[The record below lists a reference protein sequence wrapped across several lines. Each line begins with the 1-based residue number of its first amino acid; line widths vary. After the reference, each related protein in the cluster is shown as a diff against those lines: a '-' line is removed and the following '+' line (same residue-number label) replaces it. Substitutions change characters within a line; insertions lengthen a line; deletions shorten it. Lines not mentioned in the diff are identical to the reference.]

1 MGAIGKMRKMHS
13 KSVSFQNNRV
23 FITLFLHVVI
33 GLLCSFAPEE
43 NVGMWI
49 GINLAFAIIFALIN

>member
-1 MGAIGKMRKMHS
+1 MHS